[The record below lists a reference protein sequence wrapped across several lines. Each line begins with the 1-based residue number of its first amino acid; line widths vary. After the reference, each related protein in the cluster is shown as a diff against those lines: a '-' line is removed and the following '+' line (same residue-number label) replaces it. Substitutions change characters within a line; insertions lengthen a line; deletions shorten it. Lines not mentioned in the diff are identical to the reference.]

1 MSSSASIISNQSR
14 NTTSPN
20 SLLLFSTSQE
30 QDNDERIQ
38 LIVDDIN
45 QIVEK
50 YTRELDD
57 ALRTKTISRSSSCQ
71 NNKIDILYETN
82 KEQQKINPPPLP
94 PKRQIGNFY
103 LLIEHNRKYNCVKKK
118 KPEAEEEILSKDC
131 DIYA

>member
-1 MSSSASIISNQSR
+1 VSSSASIISNQSR

-20 SLLLFSTSQE
+20 SLLFSSSQE

-45 QIVEK
+45 HIVEK

-57 ALRTKTISRSSSCQ
+57 ALRTKPTIRSSSSCQ
-71 NNKIDILYETN
+71 NNNIDILYQTN
-82 KEQQKINPPPLP
+82 KEQQKLNPPPLP

-103 LLIEHNRKYNCVKKK
+103 LSIEHNRKYNCAKKK
-118 KPEAEEEILSKDC
+118 ETGSGRRNPVKRL
-131 DIYA
+131 

>member
-20 SLLLFSTSQE
+20 SLLFSSSHE

-38 LIVDDIN
+38 LIFDDIN

-57 ALRTKTISRSSSCQ
+57 TLRSKSRIHSTSYRKNTID
-71 NNKIDILYETN
+71 NLYETK
-82 KEQQKINPPPLP
+82 KENQKINSSPPPLP
-94 PKRQIGNFY
+94 PKRQIGN
-103 LLIEHNRKYNCVKKK
+103 LI
-118 KPEAEEEILSKDC
+118 S
-131 DIYA
+131 